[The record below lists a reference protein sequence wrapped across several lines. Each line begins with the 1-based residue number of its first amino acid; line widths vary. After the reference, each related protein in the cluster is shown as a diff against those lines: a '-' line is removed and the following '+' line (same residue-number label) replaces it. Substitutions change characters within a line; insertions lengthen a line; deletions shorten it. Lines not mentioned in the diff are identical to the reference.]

1 MARDEMRRRLAR
13 KLREELGE
21 DICTALDDAR
31 VIEILLDGD
40 GSLFVERLG
49 EPMVKIRDGFDAK
62 AAEAIIGTIASSLST
77 TCTRESAI
85 LSGER
90 PAGDR
95 HGHRH
100 TDGPHSPSR
109 WLAAE
114 APRRSLHDRIDRGC
128 RGPSCRD
135 GRHPSSDLR
144 FGRRLWPGAARARAP
159 AACGVC
165 AGRMYDRETKWEA
178 DYVNARNAASVVP
191 WL

>member
-1 MARDEMRRRLAR
+1 MSAEAA
-13 KLREELGE
+13 LGE

-31 VIEILLDGD
+31 VIEILLNGD

-77 TCTRESAI
+77 TCTRDSAI

-165 AGRMYDRETKWEA
+165 AGRMYDRETRREA

>member
-1 MARDEMRRRLAR
+1 MARDETQRRLAC
-13 KLREELGE
+13 KLRDQLGE
-21 DICTALDDAR
+21 GICTALDDAR
-31 VIEILLDGD
+31 VIEIFLNDD
-40 GSLFVERLG
+40 GSLLVERLG
-49 EPMVKIRDGFDAK
+49 EPMVKIRDGFNAQG
-62 AAEAIIGTIASSLST
+62 AEAIIRTIASSLST
-77 TCTRESAI
+77 TCTDECPI
-85 LSGER
+85 LSGEW
-90 PAGDR
+90 PAGNR

-114 APRRSLHDRIDRGC
+114 TPRRSLHDWIDRGC

-165 AGRMYDRETKWEA
+165 AGRMYDRETRWEA
-178 DYVNARNAASVVP
+178 DFVNARNAASVVP